1 MAAPRAASPRRPPRL
16 RPRPRLRPP
25 PPLLPPALLLLL
37 LPAPSVGEP
46 GAGRRTARGVD
57 RVPGAAARACGVQRT
72 GTPLEGVEG
81 GQGDPDPGHRIPG
94 RGHAGAGVGDQGGKP
109 LSLRG
114 TGVRGAG
121 DRGGGGGDAG
131 WAERARRGSE
141 VGLGQRGLEL
151 EVSLWGPHPDNEHT
165 PLTILFLDA
174 GLGHSAELA
183 FVVEPTDNIGVPG
196 QPIVL
201 GCQVDGTPPV
211 RVTWK
216 KNGAE
221 LPDNPHT
228 TLLAN
233 GSLLIHHFRPE
244 QGGSSLSDEGDYE
257 CVAQNRFG
265 LVISR
270 KARIQAATM
279 SDFHVHPQAT
289 VGEEGGVARFQCQ
302 IEGLPKPLITWEKN
316 RVPIDTANE
325 RYTLL
330 PKGVLQI
337 TGLRAEDSGVFYCV
351 ASNVASV
358 RVSHGAR
365 LTVSGSGSG
374 TYKEPKILVGPEN
387 LTLTVHQTAVL
398 ECVATGN
405 PRPIVSWSRLDGRPI
420 GVEGIQVLGTG
431 NLIISD
437 VSVQHSGIY
446 VCAANRPGTRVRRT
460 AQGRLVVQA
469 PAEFVQHPQS
479 ISRPAGTTAM
489 FTCQA
494 QGEPPPHVTWLKNG
508 QVLGAGGH
516 VRLKNNNSTLTI
528 SGIGPEDEAI
538 YQCVAENTAGSSQAS
553 ARLTVLWAE
562 GLPGPPRNVRA
573 ISVSS
578 TEVQVSWSEPLTN
591 TKEIISYVLHIRKA
605 ADPPE
610 LEYQEAVS
618 KSTFQHLV
626 SDLEPST
633 AYSFYIKAYTP
644 RGASLAS
651 VPTLARTLGEAP
663 APPPL
668 SVRVLDASSL
678 QLLWEPWPRL
688 VPHEGGFRLFYRPA
702 SRAAFTGPIQL
713 PGTASSYNL
722 SQLDPSTVYEV
733 KLLAYN
739 QHGEGN
745 ATVRF
750 VSLRGA
756 SERTALSPPC
766 DCRKEEATNQTS
778 TTGIVIGIHIGVTC
792 IIFCVLFLLFGQ
804 RGRVFLC
811 KDVENQLSPPQGPLS
826 QRDLAVNGVSQGE
839 RGQLGLNQKYVD
851 AKELEQLCPS
861 SAPAAGQPGPRPRDP
876 AAPALCEE
884 SQASRGPVH
893 SFSLVDGRRMEARL
907 PCAGP
912 EAALSPQGAGPGF
925 LHEGQTAGLAQL

>member
-1 MAAPRAASPRRPPRL
+1 MAAPRPAPL
-16 RPRPRLRPP
+16 LLPP
-25 PPLLPPALLLLL
+25 PPLLLL
-37 LPAPSVGEP
+37 LPALLLSAP
-46 GAGRRTARGVD
+46 
-57 RVPGAAARACGVQRT
+57 
-72 GTPLEGVEG
+72 
-81 GQGDPDPGHRIPG
+81 GQG
-94 RGHAGAGVGDQGGKP
+94 
-109 LSLRG
+109 
-114 TGVRGAG
+114 
-121 DRGGGGGDAG
+121 
-131 WAERARRGSE
+131 
-141 VGLGQRGLEL
+141 LGY
-151 EVSLWGPHPDNEHT
+151 
-165 PLTILFLDA
+165 
-174 GLGHSAELA
+174 SAELA
-183 FVVEPTDNIGVPG
+183 FALEPSDDIAVPG
-196 QPIVL
+196 QPLLL
-201 GCQVDGTPPV
+201 GCKVEGTPPV
-211 RVTWK
+211 RVTWR
-216 KNGAE
+216 KNGVE
-221 LPDNPHT
+221 LPESTHAT
-228 TLLAN
+228 VLAN
-233 GSLLIHHFRPE
+233 GSLLIPHFWTERP
-244 QGGSSLSDEGDYE
+244 GSLSEDEGDYE

-265 LVISR
+265 LVVSR

-302 IEGLPKPLITWEKN
+302 IHGLPKPLITWEKN
-316 RVPIDTANE
+316 RVPIDTGDE

-337 TGLRAEDSGVFYCV
+337 TGLRAEDSGVFHCV

-358 RVSHGAR
+358 RISHGAR

-374 TYKEPKILVGPEN
+374 AYKEPTILVGPEN

-437 VSVQHSGIY
+437 VSVQHSGVY

-508 QVLGAGGH
+508 EVLGPGGH

-528 SGIGPEDEAI
+528 LGIGPEDEAI
-538 YQCVAENTAGSSQAS
+538 YQCVAQNSAGSSQAS

-573 ISVSS
+573 ASVSS
-578 TEVQVSWSEPLTN
+578 TEVRVSWNEPLVN
-591 TKEIISYVLHIRKA
+591 TKEIIGYVLHIRKA

-644 RGASLAS
+644 RGASSAS
-651 VPTLARTLGEAP
+651 IPTLASTLGEAP
-663 APPPL
+663 APPML
-668 SVRVLDASSL
+668 SVRVLGGSSL

-688 VPHEGGFRLFYRPA
+688 AQHDGGFKLFYRQAGQA
-702 SRAAFTGPIQL
+702 SFAGPILL
-713 PGTASSYNL
+713 PGTTSSYNL
-722 SQLDPSTVYEV
+722 SWLDPSAVYEV

-739 QHGEGN
+739 QHGDSN
-745 ATVRF
+745 ATVRL

-756 SERTALSPPC
+756 SDRTALSPPC
-766 DCRKEEATNQTS
+766 DCRKEDAANQTS
-778 TTGIVIGIHIGVTC
+778 TTGIIIGIHIGVTC

-804 RGRVFLC
+804 RGRVLLC
-811 KDVENQLSPPQGPLS
+811 KDVENQLSPPQGPQG
-826 QRDLAVNGVSQGE
+826 QRDPGVLTLNGIAQRE
-839 RGQLGLNQKYVD
+839 RGQLGQEEKRVD
-851 AKELEQLCPS
+851 AKELEQLCP
-861 SAPAAGQPGPRPRDP
+861 PAGVVGRPSPSPTDP
-876 AAPALCEE
+876 AGLATCEE
-884 SQASRGPVH
+884 TPLSMLPLQG
-893 SFSLVDGRRMEARL
+893 FSLVEGRTVQAKAPCVDPVATLPSPDVGHRL
-907 PCAGP
+907 LP
-912 EAALSPQGAGPGF
+912 
-925 LHEGQTAGLAQL
+925 EGQAAQLAHSGQ

>member
-1 MAAPRAASPRRPPRL
+1 MEWAPGLRACDSTAAHSPLPSALSSAPQSYTS
-16 RPRPRLRPP
+16 
-25 PPLLPPALLLLL
+25 LPPA
-37 LPAPSVGEP
+37 
-46 GAGRRTARGVD
+46 
-57 RVPGAAARACGVQRT
+57 
-72 GTPLEGVEG
+72 
-81 GQGDPDPGHRIPG
+81 
-94 RGHAGAGVGDQGGKP
+94 
-109 LSLRG
+109 
-114 TGVRGAG
+114 
-121 DRGGGGGDAG
+121 
-131 WAERARRGSE
+131 
-141 VGLGQRGLEL
+141 
-151 EVSLWGPHPDNEHT
+151 
-165 PLTILFLDA
+165 
-174 GLGHSAELA
+174 
-183 FVVEPTDNIGVPG
+183 
-196 QPIVL
+196 
-201 GCQVDGTPPV
+201 
-211 RVTWK
+211 
-216 KNGAE
+216 
-221 LPDNPHT
+221 
-228 TLLAN
+228 
-233 GSLLIHHFRPE
+233 
-244 QGGSSLSDEGDYE
+244 
-257 CVAQNRFG
+257 
-265 LVISR
+265 
-270 KARIQAATM
+270 M

-302 IEGLPKPLITWEKN
+302 IHGLPKPLITWEKN
-316 RVPIDTANE
+316 RVPIDTDNE

-337 TGLRAEDSGVFYCV
+337 TGLRAEDSGIFHCV
-351 ASNVASV
+351 ASNIASI
-358 RVSHGAR
+358 RISHGAR
-365 LTVSGSGSG
+365 LTVS
-374 TYKEPKILVGPEN
+374 
-387 LTLTVHQTAVL
+387 
-398 ECVATGN
+398 
-405 PRPIVSWSRLDGRPI
+405 DGRPI

-437 VSVQHSGIY
+437 VTVQHSGVY

-508 QVLGAGGH
+508 QVLGPGGH

-538 YQCVAENTAGSSQAS
+538 YQCVAENSAGSSQAS

-573 ISVSS
+573 VSVSS
-578 TEVQVSWSEPLTN
+578 TEVRVSWSEPLAN
-591 TKEIISYVLHIRKA
+591 TKEIIGYVLHIRKA

-644 RGASLAS
+644 RGASSAS
-651 VPTLARTLGEAP
+651 VPTLASTLGEAP

-668 SVRVLDASSL
+668 SVRVLGSSSL

-688 VPHEGGFRLFYRPA
+688 AQHEGGFKLFYRPA
-702 SRAAFTGPIQL
+702 SKTSFTGPILL
-713 PGTASSYNL
+713 PGTVSSYNL
-722 SQLDPSTVYEV
+722 SQLDPTAVYEV

-739 QHGEGN
+739 QHGDGN

-766 DCRKEEATNQTS
+766 DCRKEEAANQTS

-804 RGRVFLC
+804 RGRVLLC
-811 KDVENQLSPPQGPLS
+811 KDVENQLSPPQGPRS
-826 QRDLAVNGVSQGE
+826 QRDPGILALNGARRGE
-839 RGQLGLNQKYVD
+839 RGQLGRDEKHVD
-851 AKELEQLCPS
+851 MKELEQLFPP
-861 SAPAAGQPGPRPRDP
+861 AGAAGQPDPRPTQDP
-876 AAPALCEE
+876 AAPAPCEE
-884 SQASRGPVH
+884 TQLSMLPLQGCGLMEGKTAEATAS
-893 SFSLVDGRRMEARL
+893 
-907 PCAGP
+907 C
-912 EAALSPQGAGPGF
+912 
-925 LHEGQTAGLAQL
+925 AGLAAAPPPPDGGPGLLSEGQAARPAEARVTQPAHSEQ

>member
-1 MAAPRAASPRRPPRL
+1 MAASRAAPPRR
-16 RPRPRLRPP
+16 RPRLLLQ
-25 PPLLPPALLLLL
+25 LLPLLL
-37 LPAPSVGEP
+37 LPAPS
-46 GAGRRTARGVD
+46 D
-57 RVPGAAARACGVQRT
+57 
-72 GTPLEGVEG
+72 
-81 GQGDPDPGHRIPG
+81 
-94 RGHAGAGVGDQGGKP
+94 
-109 LSLRG
+109 
-114 TGVRGAG
+114 
-121 DRGGGGGDAG
+121 
-131 WAERARRGSE
+131 
-141 VGLGQRGLEL
+141 
-151 EVSLWGPHPDNEHT
+151 
-165 PLTILFLDA
+165 

-183 FVVEPTDNIGVPG
+183 FAVEPSDDVAVPG
-196 QPIVL
+196 QPVML
-201 GCQVDGTPPV
+201 GCKVEGTPPV
-211 RVTWK
+211 RITWR
-216 KNGAE
+216 KNGVE
-221 LPDNPHT
+221 LADSTHST
-228 TLLAN
+228 VLAN
-233 GSLLIHHFRPE
+233 GSLMIRHFLLD
-244 QGGSSLSDEGDYE
+244 GGGGHSDEGDYE

-265 LVISR
+265 LVVSR

-302 IEGLPKPLITWEKN
+302 IHGLPKPLITWEKN
-316 RVPIDTANE
+316 RVPVDTDNE

-337 TGLRAEDSGVFYCV
+337 TGLRAEDSGVFHCV
-351 ASNVASV
+351 ASNIASV

-365 LTVSGSGSG
+365 LTVTGSGSG
-374 TYKEPKILVGPEN
+374 AYKEPTILVGPEN

-437 VSVQHSGIY
+437 VTVQHSGVY

-508 QVLGAGGH
+508 QVLGPGGH

-538 YQCVAENTAGSSQAS
+538 YQCVAENSAGSSQAS

-562 GLPGPPRNVRA
+562 GLPGPPLNVQA
-573 ISVSS
+573 VPVSS
-578 TEVQVSWSEPLTN
+578 TEVRVSWTEPLVN
-591 TKEIISYVLHIRKA
+591 TREIIGYVLHIRKA

-644 RGASLAS
+644 RGASSAS
-651 VPTLARTLGEAP
+651 APTLASTLGE
-663 APPPL
+663 
-668 SVRVLDASSL
+668 
-678 QLLWEPWPRL
+678 
-688 VPHEGGFRLFYRPA
+688 
-702 SRAAFTGPIQL
+702 
-713 PGTASSYNL
+713 
-722 SQLDPSTVYEV
+722 
-733 KLLAYN
+733 
-739 QHGEGN
+739 
-745 ATVRF
+745 
-750 VSLRGA
+750 
-756 SERTALSPPC
+756 ALSPPC

-804 RGRVFLC
+804 RGRVLLC
-811 KDVENQLSPPQGPLS
+811 KDVENQLSPPQGPQS
-826 QRDLAVNGVSQGE
+826 QRDPGILAPNGAGRAE
-839 RGQLGLNQKYVD
+839 RGLLGRDGKRVD
-851 AKELEQLCPS
+851 MKELEQLFPR
-861 SAPAAGQPGPRPRDP
+861 AGALQPHPRPTQDP
-876 AAPALCEE
+876 EALALCEVTQL
-884 SQASRGPVH
+884 SMLPLRGL
-893 SFSLVDGRRMEARL
+893 SLLEEMPSEAL
-907 PCAGP
+907 P
-912 EAALSPQGAGPGF
+912 PQDVGPG
-925 LHEGQTAGLAQL
+925 LPSEGPAAQPAPSGP

>member
-1 MAAPRAASPRRPPRL
+1 MAAPRAAPP
-16 RPRPRLRPP
+16 RPP
-25 PPLLPPALLLLL
+25 PAPRWPRLLLSLLWPLL
-37 LPAPSVGEP
+37 LPARS
-46 GAGRRTARGVD
+46 D
-57 RVPGAAARACGVQRT
+57 
-72 GTPLEGVEG
+72 
-81 GQGDPDPGHRIPG
+81 
-94 RGHAGAGVGDQGGKP
+94 
-109 LSLRG
+109 
-114 TGVRGAG
+114 
-121 DRGGGGGDAG
+121 
-131 WAERARRGSE
+131 
-141 VGLGQRGLEL
+141 
-151 EVSLWGPHPDNEHT
+151 
-165 PLTILFLDA
+165 

-183 FVVEPTDNIGVPG
+183 FAAEPSDDVAVPG
-196 QPIVL
+196 QPVAL
-201 GCQVDGTPPV
+201 GCRVEGTPPV
-211 RVTWK
+211 RITWR
-216 KNGAE
+216 KNGVE
-221 LPDNPHT
+221 LPESTHST
-228 TLLAN
+228 VLAN
-233 GSLLIHHFRPE
+233 GSLMIHHFRLE
-244 QGGSSLSDEGDYE
+244 REGSPSDEGDYE

-265 LVISR
+265 LVVSR

-302 IEGLPKPLITWEKN
+302 IHGLPKPQITWEKN
-316 RVPIDTANE
+316 RVPIVTDNE

-330 PKGVLQI
+330 PGGVLQI
-337 TGLRAEDSGVFYCV
+337 TGLRAEDSGVFHCV
-351 ASNVASV
+351 ASNSASV

-374 TYKEPKILVGPEN
+374 AYKEPTILVGPEN

-437 VSVQHSGIY
+437 VTVQHSGVY

-508 QVLGAGGH
+508 QVLGPGGH

-538 YQCVAENTAGSSQAS
+538 YQCMAENSAGSSQAS

-562 GLPGPPRNVRA
+562 GLPGPPRDVQA
-573 ISVSS
+573 VSVSS
-578 TEVQVSWSEPLTN
+578 TEVRVSWSEPLVN
-591 TKEIISYVLHIRKA
+591 TKEIIGYVLHIRKA

-618 KSTFQHLV
+618 KSTLQHVV
-626 SDLEPST
+626 SDLEAST

-644 RGASLAS
+644 RGASSAS
-651 VPTLARTLGEAP
+651 APTLASTLGEAP

-668 SVRVLDASSL
+668 SVRVLSSSSL

-688 VPHEGGFRLFYRPA
+688 AQHEGGFKLFYRPA
-702 SRAAFTGPIQL
+702 SKASFTGPILL
-713 PGTASSYNL
+713 PGAVSSYNL
-722 SQLDPSTVYEV
+722 SQLDPTVVYEV

-739 QHGEGN
+739 QHGDGN

-756 SERTALSPPC
+756 SERTALSLPC
-766 DCRKEEATNQTS
+766 DCRREEAAHPTS

-804 RGRVFLC
+804 RGRVLLC
-811 KDVENQLSPPQGPLS
+811 KDVENQLSPPQGPRS
-826 QRDLAVNGVSQGE
+826 QRDPGILAGRGE
-839 RGQLGLNQKYVD
+839 RGQLGGDEKPVD
-851 AKELEQLCPS
+851 VKELEQLFPP
-861 SAPAAGQPGPRPRDP
+861 AGAAGPSDPRPKQDP
-876 AAPALCEE
+876 AAPSPCEDTPL
-884 SQASRGPVH
+884 SMLPLQGL
-893 SFSLVDGRRMEARL
+893 SLPEELPSEAKTPR
-907 PCAGP
+907 AGP
-912 EAALSPQGAGPGF
+912 AAGPPPQDTG
-925 LHEGQTAGLAQL
+925 LGRPSAAPAAQPPRSGQ

>member
-1 MAAPRAASPRRPPRL
+1 MAVPRAASPRRPPAL
-16 RPRPRLRPP
+16 RWPGLLPPP
-25 PPLLPPALLLLL
+25 PPLLLPLLLLL
-37 LPAPSVGEP
+37 LPAPS
-46 GAGRRTARGVD
+46 
-57 RVPGAAARACGVQRT
+57 
-72 GTPLEGVEG
+72 EG
-81 GQGDPDPGHRIPG
+81 
-94 RGHAGAGVGDQGGKP
+94 
-109 LSLRG
+109 
-114 TGVRGAG
+114 
-121 DRGGGGGDAG
+121 
-131 WAERARRGSE
+131 
-141 VGLGQRGLEL
+141 
-151 EVSLWGPHPDNEHT
+151 
-165 PLTILFLDA
+165 F
-174 GLGHSAELA
+174 GHSVELA
-183 FVVEPTDNIGVPG
+183 FAVEPSDDVAVPG
-196 QPIVL
+196 QPVVL
-201 GCQVDGTPPV
+201 DCGVEGTPPV
-211 RVTWK
+211 QITWR
-216 KNGAE
+216 KNGVE
-221 LPDNPHT
+221 LPESTHS

-233 GSLLIHHFRPE
+233 GSLMIRHFRL
-244 QGGSSLSDEGDYE
+244 QRGGSPSDEGDYE

-265 LVISR
+265 LVVSR

-279 SDFHVHPQAT
+279 SDFHVHPQAA

-302 IEGLPKPLITWEKN
+302 IHGLPKPVITWEKN
-316 RVPIDTANE
+316 RVPIDTDNE

-337 TGLRAEDSGVFYCV
+337 TGLRAEDSGVFHCV
-351 ASNVASV
+351 ASNIASI
-358 RVSHGAR
+358 RISHGAR
-365 LTVSGSGSG
+365 LTVTGSGSG
-374 TYKEPKILVGPEN
+374 AYKEPAILVGPEN

-437 VSVQHSGIY
+437 VTVQHSGVY

-508 QVLGAGGH
+508 QVLGPGGH

-538 YQCVAENTAGSSQAS
+538 YQCVAENSAGSSQAS

-573 ISVSS
+573 VSVSS
-578 TEVQVSWSEPLTN
+578 TEVRVSWSEPLAN
-591 TKEIISYVLHIRKA
+591 TKEIIGYVLHIRKA

-644 RGASLAS
+644 RGASSAS
-651 VPTLARTLGEAP
+651 VPTLASTLGEVP

-668 SVRVLDASSL
+668 SVRVLGSSSL

-688 VPHEGGFRLFYRPA
+688 AQHEGGFKLFYRPA
-702 SRAAFTGPIQL
+702 SKTAFTGPILL

-722 SQLDPSTVYEV
+722 SQLDPTAVYEV

-739 QHGEGN
+739 QHGDGN

-766 DCRKEEATNQTS
+766 DCRKDEATNQTS

-804 RGRVFLC
+804 RGRVLLC
-811 KDVENQLSPPQGPLS
+811 KDVENQLSPPQGPRS
-826 QRDLAVNGVSQGE
+826 QRDPGILALNGVRWGE
-839 RGQLGLNQKYVD
+839 RGQLGRNEKRVD
-851 AKELEQLCPS
+851 MKELEQLFPP
-861 SAPAAGQPGPRPRDP
+861 AGAAGQLDSRPTQGA

-884 SQASRGPVH
+884 TQLSMLPLQGCGLMEGRTTEATDPCSGLAAAPPPP
-893 SFSLVDGRRMEARL
+893 DG
-907 PCAGP
+907 
-912 EAALSPQGAGPGF
+912 GPG
-925 LHEGQTAGLAQL
+925 LLSEGQAARPAPAPVTQPARSGH

>member
-1 MAAPRAASPRRPPRL
+1 ME
-16 RPRPRLRPP
+16 
-25 PPLLPPALLLLL
+25 
-37 LPAPSVGEP
+37 PSDDV
-46 GAGRRTARGVD
+46 A
-57 RVPGAAARACGVQRT
+57 
-72 GTPLEGVEG
+72 
-81 GQGDPDPGHRIPG
+81 
-94 RGHAGAGVGDQGGKP
+94 
-109 LSLRG
+109 
-114 TGVRGAG
+114 
-121 DRGGGGGDAG
+121 
-131 WAERARRGSE
+131 
-141 VGLGQRGLEL
+141 
-151 EVSLWGPHPDNEHT
+151 
-165 PLTILFLDA
+165 
-174 GLGHSAELA
+174 
-183 FVVEPTDNIGVPG
+183 VPG
-196 QPIVL
+196 QPVVL
-201 GCQVDGTPPV
+201 GCRVEGTPPV
-211 RVTWK
+211 RITWR
-216 KNGAE
+216 KNGVE
-221 LPDNPHT
+221 LLESTHAI
-228 TLLAN
+228 LLAN
-233 GSLLIHHFRPE
+233 GSLMLPHFQLD
-244 QGGSSLSDEGDYE
+244 QGGSPSDEGDYE

-265 LVISR
+265 LVVSR

-302 IEGLPKPLITWEKN
+302 IHGLPKPLITWEKN
-316 RVPIDTANE
+316 RVPIDTDNE

-337 TGLRAEDSGVFYCV
+337 TGLRAEDSGVFHCV
-351 ASNVASV
+351 ASNIASV

-374 TYKEPKILVGPEN
+374 AYKEPVILVGPEN

-437 VSVQHSGIY
+437 VTVQHSGVY

-508 QVLGAGGH
+508 QVLGPGGH

-538 YQCVAENTAGSSQAS
+538 YQCVAENSAGSSQAS

-562 GLPGPPRNVRA
+562 GLPGPPLNVQA
-573 ISVSS
+573 VSVSS
-578 TEVQVSWSEPLTN
+578 TEVRVSWNEPLVN
-591 TKEIISYVLHIRKA
+591 TKEIIGYVLHIRKA

-644 RGASLAS
+644 RGASSAS
-651 VPTLARTLGEAP
+651 APVLTSTLGEAP

-668 SVRVLDASSL
+668 SVRVVGSSSL

-688 VPHEGGFRLFYRPA
+688 AQHEGGFKLFYRPA
-702 SRAAFTGPIQL
+702 SRASFTGPILL
-713 PGTASSYNL
+713 PATTSSYNL
-722 SQLDPSTVYEV
+722 SQLDPTTVYEV

-766 DCRKEEATNQTS
+766 DCRKEEPSNQTS

-804 RGRVFLC
+804 RGSRIPGTLPCV
-811 KDVENQLSPPQGPLS
+811 
-826 QRDLAVNGVSQGE
+826 R
-839 RGQLGLNQKYVD
+839 R
-851 AKELEQLCPS
+851 PS
-861 SAPAAGQPGPRPRDP
+861 SPCCHLRDSAFWRRWCQKPRTPAQALQPPCHPRMYAM
-876 AAPALCEE
+876 AA
-884 SQASRGPVH
+884 SVK
-893 SFSLVDGRRMEARL
+893 DRL
-907 PCAGP
+907 PGLRWHQLPSQLARDSSQCLAGSGGGNP
-912 EAALSPQGAGPGF
+912 PFSGQRQDFSCHVGLGWGFPAFLS
-925 LHEGQTAGLAQL
+925 

>member
-1 MAAPRAASPRRPPRL
+1 MAAPRPAPPPRPPA
-16 RPRPRLRPP
+16 PRWPRLLLSL
-25 PPLLPPALLLLL
+25 LLPLL
-37 LPAPSVGEP
+37 LPAPSE
-46 GAGRRTARGVD
+46 
-57 RVPGAAARACGVQRT
+57 
-72 GTPLEGVEG
+72 
-81 GQGDPDPGHRIPG
+81 
-94 RGHAGAGVGDQGGKP
+94 
-109 LSLRG
+109 
-114 TGVRGAG
+114 
-121 DRGGGGGDAG
+121 
-131 WAERARRGSE
+131 
-141 VGLGQRGLEL
+141 
-151 EVSLWGPHPDNEHT
+151 
-165 PLTILFLDA
+165 

-183 FVVEPTDNIGVPG
+183 FAVEPSDDVAVPG
-196 QPIVL
+196 QPVVL
-201 GCQVDGTPPV
+201 GCKVEGTPPV
-211 RVTWK
+211 RITWR
-216 KNGAE
+216 KNGVELAE
-221 LPDNPHT
+221 STHSS
-228 TLLAN
+228 LLAN
-233 GSLLIHHFRPE
+233 GSLLIHHFRLE
-244 QGGSSLSDEGDYE
+244 RGGSPSDEGDYE

-265 LVISR
+265 LVVSR

-302 IEGLPKPLITWEKN
+302 IHGLPKPLITWEKN
-316 RVPIDTANE
+316 RVPIDTDNE

-337 TGLRAEDSGVFYCV
+337 TGLRAEDSGVFHCV
-351 ASNVASV
+351 ASNIASV
-358 RVSHGAR
+358 RISHGAR

-374 TYKEPKILVGPEN
+374 AYKEPTILVGPEN

-437 VSVQHSGIY
+437 VTVQHSGVY

-508 QVLGAGGH
+508 QVLGPGGH

-538 YQCVAENTAGSSQAS
+538 YQCVAENSAGSSQAS

-562 GLPGPPRNVRA
+562 GLPGPPRNVQA
-573 ISVSS
+573 VSVSS
-578 TEVQVSWSEPLTN
+578 TEVRVSWSEPMVN
-591 TKEIISYVLHIRKA
+591 TKEIIGYVLHIRKA

-626 SDLEPST
+626 GDLEPST

-644 RGASLAS
+644 RGASSAS
-651 VPTLARTLGEAP
+651 MPTLASTLGEAP

-668 SVRVLDASSL
+668 SVRVLGSSSL

-688 VPHEGGFRLFYRPA
+688 AQHEGGFKLFYRPA
-702 SRAAFTGPIQL
+702 SKASFTGPILL
-713 PGTASSYNL
+713 PGTVSSYNL
-722 SQLDPSTVYEV
+722 SRLDPRVVYEV

-739 QHGEGN
+739 QHGDSN

-756 SERTALSPPC
+756 SER
-766 DCRKEEATNQTS
+766 
-778 TTGIVIGIHIGVTC
+778 TGIVIGIHIGVTC

-804 RGRVFLC
+804 RGRVLLC
-811 KDVENQLSPPQGPLS
+811 KDVENQLSPPQGPRS
-826 QRDLAVNGVSQGE
+826 QRDPGILALNGVGRGE
-839 RGQLGLNQKYVD
+839 RGQLGRGEKCVD
-851 AKELEQLCPS
+851 AKELEQLFPPAGVVGPPGARPTDPTTPIRCEETQLSTLPLQGFGPLDRRATEAKTPCIGPVAAPLPLDS
-861 SAPAAGQPGPRPRDP
+861 GPDLLGEGQVTQLSEAPAAQP
-876 AAPALCEE
+876 
-884 SQASRGPVH
+884 
-893 SFSLVDGRRMEARL
+893 
-907 PCAGP
+907 
-912 EAALSPQGAGPGF
+912 
-925 LHEGQTAGLAQL
+925 

>member
-1 MAAPRAASPRRPPRL
+1 MAAPRAAPPR
-16 RPRPRLRPP
+16 RPRPRLPPLP
-25 PPLLPPALLLLL
+25 PPLLLLLL
-37 LPAPSVGEP
+37 LPAPS
-46 GAGRRTARGVD
+46 
-57 RVPGAAARACGVQRT
+57 
-72 GTPLEGVEG
+72 G
-81 GQGDPDPGHRIPG
+81 G
-94 RGHAGAGVGDQGGKP
+94 
-109 LSLRG
+109 
-114 TGVRGAG
+114 
-121 DRGGGGGDAG
+121 
-131 WAERARRGSE
+131 
-141 VGLGQRGLEL
+141 
-151 EVSLWGPHPDNEHT
+151 
-165 PLTILFLDA
+165 LD
-174 GLGHSAELA
+174 HSAELA
-183 FVVEPTDNIGVPG
+183 FAVEPSDEVAVPG
-196 QPIVL
+196 QPVVL
-201 GCQVDGTPPV
+201 GCRVEGTPPV
-211 RVTWK
+211 RITWR
-216 KNGAE
+216 KNGVE
-221 LPDNPHT
+221 LPEGPHST
-228 TLLAN
+228 MLAN
-233 GSLLIHHFRPE
+233 GSLVIRHFRLD
-244 QGGSSLSDEGDYE
+244 QGDSPSDEGDYE

-265 LVISR
+265 LVVSR

-279 SDFHVHPQAT
+279 SDFHVHPQA
-289 VGEEGGVARFQCQ
+289 VAGEEGGVARFQCQ
-302 IEGLPKPLITWEKN
+302 IHGLPKPLITWEKN
-316 RVPIDTANE
+316 RVPVDTDNE

-337 TGLRAEDSGVFYCV
+337 TGLRAEDSGVFHCV
-351 ASNVASV
+351 ASNIASA
-358 RVSHGAR
+358 RVSRGAR

-374 TYKEPKILVGPEN
+374 VYKEPTILVGPEN

-437 VSVQHSGIY
+437 VTVQHSGVY

-508 QVLGAGGH
+508 QVLGPGGH

-538 YQCVAENTAGSSQAS
+538 YQCVAENSAGSSQAS

-562 GLPGPPRNVRA
+562 GLPGPPTNVRA
-573 ISVSS
+573 APVSS
-578 TEVQVSWSEPLTN
+578 TEVRVSWDEPPLSTE
-591 TKEIISYVLHIRKA
+591 EIVGYVLHIRRA

-618 KSTFQHLV
+618 KGTSQHLV

-644 RGASLAS
+644 RGASSASAPALAS
-651 VPTLARTLGEAP
+651 TLGEAP

-668 SVRVLDASSL
+668 SVRVLGSSTL

-688 VPHEGGFRLFYRPA
+688 ALHRGGFKLFYRPA
-702 SRAAFTGPIQL
+702 SKAAFTGPVVL

-722 SQLDPSTVYEV
+722 SQLDPSAVYEV

-756 SERTALSPPC
+756 AERTALGPPC
-766 DCRKEEATNQTS
+766 DCRKEEASSQMS
-778 TTGIVIGIHIGVTC
+778 TTGIVVGIHIGVTC

-804 RGRVFLC
+804 RGRVLLC
-811 KDVENQLSPPQGPLS
+811 KDVENQLSPPQGPRS
-826 QRDLAVNGVSQGE
+826 QRDPGLLALNGARPGGRDPLGRGE
-839 RGQLGLNQKYVD
+839 KRAD
-851 AKELEQLCPS
+851 MKELEQLFPAAGAVGQPARGPGPGPPDAAAAALCEDAPPSVRPRQGLGLRGERAAEAPAACAGLAAAPPPQDAGSGLREGHAARPS
-861 SAPAAGQPGPRPRDP
+861 SAPAAQPAVSGQ
-876 AAPALCEE
+876 
-884 SQASRGPVH
+884 
-893 SFSLVDGRRMEARL
+893 
-907 PCAGP
+907 
-912 EAALSPQGAGPGF
+912 
-925 LHEGQTAGLAQL
+925 

>member
-1 MAAPRAASPRRPPRL
+1 MPDSLIHPRR
-16 RPRPRLRPP
+16 
-25 PPLLPPALLLLL
+25 
-37 LPAPSVGEP
+37 
-46 GAGRRTARGVD
+46 
-57 RVPGAAARACGVQRT
+57 C
-72 GTPLEGVEG
+72 
-81 GQGDPDPGHRIPG
+81 
-94 RGHAGAGVGDQGGKP
+94 
-109 LSLRG
+109 
-114 TGVRGAG
+114 
-121 DRGGGGGDAG
+121 
-131 WAERARRGSE
+131 ERA
-141 VGLGQRGLEL
+141 
-151 EVSLWGPHPDNEHT
+151 
-165 PLTILFLDA
+165 
-174 GLGHSAELA
+174 
-183 FVVEPTDNIGVPG
+183 
-196 QPIVL
+196 
-201 GCQVDGTPPV
+201 
-211 RVTWK
+211 
-216 KNGAE
+216 
-221 LPDNPHT
+221 
-228 TLLAN
+228 
-233 GSLLIHHFRPE
+233 
-244 QGGSSLSDEGDYE
+244 
-257 CVAQNRFG
+257 
-265 LVISR
+265 
-270 KARIQAATM
+270 M
-279 SDFHVHPQAT
+279 SDFHVHPQA
-289 VGEEGGVARFQCQ
+289 VSGEEGGVARFQCQ
-302 IEGLPKPLITWEKN
+302 IHGLPKPLIMWEKN
-316 RVPIDTANE
+316 RVPIDTDNE

-337 TGLRAEDSGVFYCV
+337 TGLRAEDSGVFHCV
-351 ASNVASV
+351 ASNIASV

-374 TYKEPKILVGPEN
+374 AYKEPMILVGPEN

-437 VSVQHSGIY
+437 VTVQHSGVY

-508 QVLGAGGH
+508 QVLGPGGH

-538 YQCVAENTAGSSQAS
+538 YQCVAENSAGSSQAS

-562 GLPGPPRNVRA
+562 GLPGPPINVRA
-573 ISVSS
+573 VSVSS
-578 TEVQVSWSEPLTN
+578 TEVRVSWSEPLAN
-591 TKEIISYVLHIRKA
+591 TKEIIGYVLHIRKA

-644 RGASLAS
+644 RGASSAS
-651 VPTLARTLGEAP
+651 PPTLVSTPGEAP
-663 APPPL
+663 APPAL
-668 SVRVLDASSL
+668 SVRVLGGSTL

-688 VPHEGGFRLFYRPA
+688 AQHEGGFKLFYRPA
-702 SRAAFTGPIQL
+702 SKASFTGPILL
-713 PGTASSYNL
+713 PGTVSSYNL
-722 SQLDPSTVYEV
+722 SQLDPSVVYEV

-739 QHGEGN
+739 QHGDGN

-750 VSLRGA
+750 VSLRGV

-766 DCRKEEATNQTS
+766 DCRKEEATNQMS

-804 RGRVFLC
+804 RGRVLLC
-811 KDVENQLSPPQGPLS
+811 KDVENQLSPPQGPRGQRDPGVLALNGARLGDRGHLS
-826 QRDLAVNGVSQGE
+826 QDEKR
-839 RGQLGLNQKYVD
+839 VD
-851 AKELEQLCPS
+851 MKELEQLFP
-861 SAPAAGQPGPRPRDP
+861 PGGAAGQPDPSPSPSPSPTVSVPTSREALTTSRSCPLFTLAIGLHPTPGLLQTRNKTLSPEWGWTQSLSLWAEGLGAPGPHVDACVSGPFSSRIWWAPPCARRPSSPRCPCRGSASGRRGLRRPRPP
-876 AAPALCEE
+876 AWAPKQRPHPRTKAPASSVKDTLPRLARHQLLPRLLP
-884 SQASRGPVH
+884 SPLSRGSSQCLTRSGGGDPPH
-893 SFSLVDGRRMEARL
+893 SQVKGKTF
-907 PCAGP
+907 
-912 EAALSPQGAGPGF
+912 LSCGTRVGASQRF
-925 LHEGQTAGLAQL
+925 

>member
-1 MAAPRAASPRRPPRL
+1 MVL
-16 RPRPRLRPP
+16 
-25 PPLLPPALLLLL
+25 
-37 LPAPSVGEP
+37 
-46 GAGRRTARGVD
+46 D
-57 RVPGAAARACGVQRT
+57 CRV
-72 GTPLEGVEG
+72 E
-81 GQGDPDPGHRIPG
+81 
-94 RGHAGAGVGDQGGKP
+94 
-109 LSLRG
+109 
-114 TGVRGAG
+114 
-121 DRGGGGGDAG
+121 
-131 WAERARRGSE
+131 
-141 VGLGQRGLEL
+141 
-151 EVSLWGPHPDNEHT
+151 
-165 PLTILFLDA
+165 
-174 GLGHSAELA
+174 
-183 FVVEPTDNIGVPG
+183 
-196 QPIVL
+196 
-201 GCQVDGTPPV
+201 GTPPV
-211 RVTWK
+211 QITWR
-216 KNGAE
+216 KNGVE
-221 LPDNPHT
+221 LPESTHS

-233 GSLLIHHFRPE
+233 GSLMIRHFRL
-244 QGGSSLSDEGDYE
+244 QRGGSPSDEGDYE

-265 LVISR
+265 LVVSR

-279 SDFHVHPQAT
+279 SDFHIHPQAT

-302 IEGLPKPLITWEKN
+302 IHGLPKPLITWEKN
-316 RVPIDTANE
+316 RVPIDTDNE

-337 TGLRAEDSGVFYCV
+337 TGLRAEDSGVFHCV
-351 ASNVASV
+351 ASNIASI
-358 RVSHGAR
+358 RISHGAR

-374 TYKEPKILVGPEN
+374 AYKEPAILVGPEN

-437 VSVQHSGIY
+437 VTVQHSGVY

-508 QVLGAGGH
+508 QVLEPGGH

-538 YQCVAENTAGSSQAS
+538 YQCVAENSAGSSQAS

-573 ISVSS
+573 VSVSS
-578 TEVQVSWSEPLTN
+578 TEVRVSWSEPLAN
-591 TKEIISYVLHIRKA
+591 TKEIIGYVLHIRKA

-644 RGASLAS
+644 RGASSAS
-651 VPTLARTLGEAP
+651 APTLASTLGEAP

-668 SVRVLDASSL
+668 SVRVLGSSSL

-688 VPHEGGFRLFYRPA
+688 AQHEGGFKLFYRPA
-702 SRAAFTGPIQL
+702 SKTVFTGPILL
-713 PGTASSYNL
+713 PGTVSSYNL
-722 SQLDPSTVYEV
+722 SRL
-733 KLLAYN
+733 
-739 QHGEGN
+739 
-745 ATVRF
+745 
-750 VSLRGA
+750 
-756 SERTALSPPC
+756 ALSPPC
-766 DCRKEEATNQTS
+766 DCRKDEATNQTS

-804 RGRVFLC
+804 RGRVLLC
-811 KDVENQLSPPQGPLS
+811 KDVENQLSPPQGPRS
-826 QRDLAVNGVSQGE
+826 QRDPGILALNAVRWGE
-839 RGQLGLNQKYVD
+839 RGQLGRDEKRVD
-851 AKELEQLCPS
+851 MKELEQLFPP
-861 SAPAAGQPGPRPRDP
+861 ARAAGQPDPRSTQDA
-876 AAPALCEE
+876 AAPASCEE
-884 SQASRGPVH
+884 TQLSMLPLQGCSLMEGRTTEATAPCSRLAAAPPPP
-893 SFSLVDGRRMEARL
+893 DG
-907 PCAGP
+907 
-912 EAALSPQGAGPGF
+912 GPG
-925 LHEGQTAGLAQL
+925 LLSEGQAARPAVAPITQPACSGH

>member
-1 MAAPRAASPRRPPRL
+1 M
-16 RPRPRLRPP
+16 
-25 PPLLPPALLLLL
+25 
-37 LPAPSVGEP
+37 GM
-46 GAGRRTARGVD
+46 G
-57 RVPGAAARACGVQRT
+57 C
-72 GTPLEGVEG
+72 
-81 GQGDPDPGHRIPG
+81 
-94 RGHAGAGVGDQGGKP
+94 
-109 LSLRG
+109 
-114 TGVRGAG
+114 
-121 DRGGGGGDAG
+121 
-131 WAERARRGSE
+131 
-141 VGLGQRGLEL
+141 
-151 EVSLWGPHPDNEHT
+151 
-165 PLTILFLDA
+165 
-174 GLGHSAELA
+174 LGHSAELA
-183 FVVEPTDNIGVPG
+183 FAMEPSDDVAVPG
-196 QPIVL
+196 QPIML
-201 GCQVDGTPPV
+201 GCKVEGTPPV
-211 RVTWK
+211 RITWR
-216 KNGAE
+216 KNGVE
-221 LPDNPHT
+221 LLESPHST
-228 TLLAN
+228 MLAN
-233 GSLLIHHFRPE
+233 GSLMIHHF
-244 QGGSSLSDEGDYE
+244 QLDQGSSPSDEGDYE

-265 LVISR
+265 LVVSR

-279 SDFHVHPQAT
+279 SDFHVHPQAI

-302 IEGLPKPLITWEKN
+302 IHGLPKPLIMWEKN
-316 RVPIDTANE
+316 RVPIDTDNE

-337 TGLRAEDSGVFYCV
+337 TGLRAEDSGIFHCV
-351 ASNVASV
+351 ASNIASV

-374 TYKEPKILVGPEN
+374 AYKEPMILVGPEN

-437 VSVQHSGIY
+437 VTVQHSGVY

-508 QVLGAGGH
+508 QVLGPGGH

-538 YQCVAENTAGSSQAS
+538 YQCVAENSAGSSQAS

-562 GLPGPPRNVRA
+562 GLPGPPINVRA
-573 ISVSS
+573 VSISS
-578 TEVQVSWSEPLTN
+578 TEVRVSWNEPLVN
-591 TKEIISYVLHIRKA
+591 TKEIIGYVLHIRKA

-644 RGASLAS
+644 RGASSAS
-651 VPTLARTLGEAP
+651 TPTLASTLGEGDAG
-663 APPPL
+663 L
-668 SVRVLDASSL
+668 WMRVLGSSTL

-688 VPHEGGFRLFYRPA
+688 ALHQGGFKLFYRPA
-702 SRAAFTGPIQL
+702 SKASFTGPILL
-713 PGTASSYNL
+713 PGTVSSYNL
-722 SQLDPSTVYEV
+722 SQLDPAAVYEV

-745 ATVRF
+745 STVRF

-766 DCRKEEATNQTS
+766 DCRKEEATNQMS

-804 RGRVFLC
+804 RGRVLLC
-811 KDVENQLSPPQGPLS
+811 KDVENQLSPPQGPRS
-826 QRDLAVNGVSQGE
+826 QRDPGVLALNGARLGD
-839 RGQLGLNQKYVD
+839 RDQLGRDEKCVD
-851 AKELEQLCPS
+851 MKELEQLFPAAGAGGQPDPRPPQDPAAPALYEETQLSMLPLQGFSLREERTSEAKAPCAGPAAAPPPQDTGSGLLSEGQAAQPS
-861 SAPAAGQPGPRPRDP
+861 SAPAAQ
-876 AAPALCEE
+876 PAL
-884 SQASRGPVH
+884 S
-893 SFSLVDGRRMEARL
+893 
-907 PCAGP
+907 
-912 EAALSPQGAGPGF
+912 
-925 LHEGQTAGLAQL
+925 GQ

>member
-1 MAAPRAASPRRPPRL
+1 MAAPRPAPPPRPPA
-16 RPRPRLRPP
+16 PRWPRLLLSL
-25 PPLLPPALLLLL
+25 LLPLL
-37 LPAPSVGEP
+37 LPAPSE
-46 GAGRRTARGVD
+46 
-57 RVPGAAARACGVQRT
+57 
-72 GTPLEGVEG
+72 
-81 GQGDPDPGHRIPG
+81 
-94 RGHAGAGVGDQGGKP
+94 
-109 LSLRG
+109 
-114 TGVRGAG
+114 
-121 DRGGGGGDAG
+121 
-131 WAERARRGSE
+131 
-141 VGLGQRGLEL
+141 
-151 EVSLWGPHPDNEHT
+151 
-165 PLTILFLDA
+165 

-183 FVVEPTDNIGVPG
+183 FAVEPSDDVAVPG
-196 QPIVL
+196 QPVVL
-201 GCQVDGTPPV
+201 GCKVEGTPPV
-211 RVTWK
+211 RITWR
-216 KNGAE
+216 KNGVELAE
-221 LPDNPHT
+221 STHSS
-228 TLLAN
+228 LLAN
-233 GSLLIHHFRPE
+233 GSLLIHHFRLE
-244 QGGSSLSDEGDYE
+244 RGGSPSDEGDYE

-265 LVISR
+265 LVVSR

-302 IEGLPKPLITWEKN
+302 IHGLPKPLITWEKN
-316 RVPIDTANE
+316 RVPIDTDNE

-337 TGLRAEDSGVFYCV
+337 TGLRAEDSGVFHCV
-351 ASNVASV
+351 ASNIASV
-358 RVSHGAR
+358 RISHGAR

-374 TYKEPKILVGPEN
+374 AYKEPTILVGPEN

-437 VSVQHSGIY
+437 VTVQHSGVY

-508 QVLGAGGH
+508 QVLGPGGH

-538 YQCVAENTAGSSQAS
+538 YQCVAENSAGSSQAS

-562 GLPGPPRNVRA
+562 GLPGPPRNVQA
-573 ISVSS
+573 VSVSS
-578 TEVQVSWSEPLTN
+578 TEVRVSWSEPMVN
-591 TKEIISYVLHIRKA
+591 TKEIIGYVLHIRKA

-626 SDLEPST
+626 GDLEPST

-644 RGASLAS
+644 RGASSAS
-651 VPTLARTLGEAP
+651 MPTLASTLGEAP

-668 SVRVLDASSL
+668 SVRVLGSSSL

-688 VPHEGGFRLFYRPA
+688 AQHEGGFKLFYRPA
-702 SRAAFTGPIQL
+702 SKASFTGPILL
-713 PGTASSYNL
+713 PGTVSSYNL
-722 SQLDPSTVYEV
+722 SRLDPRVVYEV

-739 QHGEGN
+739 QHGDSN

-756 SERTALSPPC
+756 SER
-766 DCRKEEATNQTS
+766 
-778 TTGIVIGIHIGVTC
+778 TGIVIGIHIGVTC

-804 RGRVFLC
+804 RGRVLLC
-811 KDVENQLSPPQGPLS
+811 KDVENQLSPPQGPRS
-826 QRDLAVNGVSQGE
+826 QRDPGILALNGVGRGE
-839 RGQLGLNQKYVD
+839 RGQLGRGEKCVD
-851 AKELEQLCPS
+851 AKELEQLFPPAGVVGPPGARPTDPTTPIRCEETQLSTLPLQGFGPLDRRATEAKTPCIGPVAAPLPLDS
-861 SAPAAGQPGPRPRDP
+861 GPDLLGEGQVTQLSEAPAAQPAHSGQ
-876 AAPALCEE
+876 
-884 SQASRGPVH
+884 
-893 SFSLVDGRRMEARL
+893 
-907 PCAGP
+907 
-912 EAALSPQGAGPGF
+912 
-925 LHEGQTAGLAQL
+925 